1 MQDGGHN
8 MQRHMYAHA
17 IQQAIDID
25 TALQDCTVV
34 AANARVISSG
44 MYVAGQTRHQLPK
57 VTRTR

>member
-1 MQDGGHN
+1 

-34 AANARVISSG
+34 AANAWVSSRG
-44 MYVAGQTRHQLPK
+44 VCVANQTRHQLSQI
-57 VTRTR
+57 TRTR